1 MTDLRQV
8 LASNMRRQRKK
19 LGLSQGGLA
28 ERAET
33 ATNYIGMI
41 ETGKK
46 FPSIDM
52 IEKIAEALQVDTLDL
67 FSAQPIPVEEALKDL
82 KKEILVE
89 VGKLVSSRLK
99 NFSENCDNPALA
111 GVSAITTGTGLSPGT
126 RGPGRRIPRP
136 SQKLNV

>member
-1 MTDLRQV
+1 MLPIGLELMTDLRRV
-8 LASNMRRQRKK
+8 LASNMRRQRKN

-52 IEKIAEALQVDTLDL
+52 LEKIAEALQIDTLEL
-67 FSAQPIPVEEALKDL
+67 FSAQPIPMDEALKDL
-82 KKEILVE
+82 KKDILAEVE
-89 VGKLVSSRLK
+89 ELISSRLR
-99 NFSENCDNPALA
+99 NFSENRGNSAL
-111 GVSAITTGTGLSPGT
+111 TETFPQLP
-126 RGPGRRIPRP
+126 
-136 SQKLNV
+136 